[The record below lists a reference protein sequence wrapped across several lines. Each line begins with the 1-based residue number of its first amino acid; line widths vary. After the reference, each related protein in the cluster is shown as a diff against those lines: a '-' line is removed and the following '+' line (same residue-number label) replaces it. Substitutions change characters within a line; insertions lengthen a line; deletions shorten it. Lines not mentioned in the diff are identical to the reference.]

1 MLLSHVGGASRA
13 CGGVRCVGS
22 MSRPSPNTH
31 VHTCARAHVRT
42 HARAT
47 HTSAKL
53 KLRTNCGFNP
63 FAFPPPPNPPSDSE
77 QQRNEVAA
85 FLQERHVSQGP
96 FPLNTQHSNPH
107 TPVFDTGQNPT
118 FPTVYPL
125 PPTHRPPTRL
135 RFRPLMQ
142 TQARMQARARGH
154 RLQERLH
161 LSPPGR

>member
-1 MLLSHVGGASRA
+1 MNPERLYCVGGHGGLAAFTRKAMSKNEKGSSLFGKKRPCEAMLHAVHNELQQHQLELTRDRA
-13 CGGVRCVGS
+13 A
-22 MSRPSPNTH
+22 P
-31 VHTCARAHVRT
+31 
-42 HARAT
+42 
-47 HTSAKL
+47 
-53 KLRTNCGFNP
+53 
-63 FAFPPPPNPPSDSE
+63 SE
-77 QQRNEVAA
+77 QQRDEVAA